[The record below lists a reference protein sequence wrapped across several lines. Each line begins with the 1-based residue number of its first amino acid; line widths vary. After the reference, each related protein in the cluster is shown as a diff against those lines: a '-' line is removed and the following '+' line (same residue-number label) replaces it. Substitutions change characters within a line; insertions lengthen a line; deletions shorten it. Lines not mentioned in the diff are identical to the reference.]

1 MAYPFTTEYNGWA
14 NYETW
19 NVMAW
24 IYTDYPVYRAWLG
37 YKGYPQ
43 AFLSFREDLKKGM
56 LKCTETGDGV
66 SLWDKKLDID
76 AINKSL
82 KKE

>member
-43 AFLSFREDLKKGM
+43 PFLSFRKELKEGM

-66 SLWDKKLDID
+66 SLWNKKLDID